1 MYNFKMFEIFSV
13 FVIKDNVLVN
23 KNIKLSE
30 IFGDS
35 VEILKINVSC
45 LDEISVIKILNFFV
59 YLDIFIF
66 LDVKNFMIKDLKDVI
81 KECFNNE
88 VDVEIEINGCLKII
102 DNSFKEL
109 FIFLVLSILD

>member
-1 MYNFKMFEIFSV
+1 MYNFRVFEIFSV

-35 VEILKINVSC
+35 VEILKINVS
-45 LDEISVIKILNFFV
+45 DDISVIKILNFFIG
-59 YLDIFIF
+59 LDIFIF

-88 VDVEIEINGCLKII
+88 VDVEIEINGCLRII
-102 DNSFKEL
+102 DNSFN
-109 FIFLVLSILD
+109 